1 MGRAR
6 AKKNKA
12 RGKHAK
18 LTKQPKEYAGTANK
32 IAMEAM
38 YSKGKNDDHMGSS
51 KAGQRVLQISHN
63 WQKHTAT
70 AAQVTT
76 TIAAT
81 FMTVGI
87 VYIMF
92 NAGVDQV
99 YVGQTRGVVNDRI
112 AQHVQQA
119 NKVAYMREH
128 GLEAVWQHYD
138 RDT

>member
-1 MGRAR
+1 
-6 AKKNKA
+6 
-12 RGKHAK
+12 
-18 LTKQPKEYAGTANK
+18 
-32 IAMEAM
+32 MEAM

-70 AAQVTT
+70 ATQVTT

-119 NKVAYMREH
+119 NKVVYMREH
-128 GLEAVWQHYD
+128 GPEAVWQHYD